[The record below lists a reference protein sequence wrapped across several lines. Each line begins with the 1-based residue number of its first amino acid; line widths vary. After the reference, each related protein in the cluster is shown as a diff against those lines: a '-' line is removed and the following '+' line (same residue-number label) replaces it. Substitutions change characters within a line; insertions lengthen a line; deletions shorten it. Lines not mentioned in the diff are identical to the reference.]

1 MHTPPLVLLVDDVED
16 NRDLY
21 EEYLLFKGYHVLTAN
36 NGEDCLRIVG
46 AQCPDI
52 ILLDLRMPGLS
63 GQETLQRIK
72 AEPRLMSVPVVALT
86 AHALEDER
94 RRAIASGFD
103 AFIAKPC
110 LPDDLV
116 LAIETILRG
125 SSWISPT

>member
-1 MHTPPLVLLVDDVED
+1 MTKPPLVLLVDDVAD

-21 EEYLLFKGYHVLTAN
+21 EEYLLFKGYRVRTAD
-36 NGEDCLRIVG
+36 NGEDCLQIAG
-46 AQCPDI
+46 ADRPDI

-63 GQETLQRIK
+63 GHETLRRIK
-72 AEPRLMSVPVVALT
+72 ARAELAGVPVVALT

-103 AFIAKPC
+103 AFIPKPC

-116 LAIETILRG
+116 VAIEAILRG
-125 SSWISPT
+125 SSSISSP